1 VFEDACFEYKGS
13 WLIEALVVF
22 AVDTTLC
29 RDGLLGSIE
38 IDLAWEALFESL
50 YLFSLSV
57 AFDAAESLLVELLFA
72 RLVELPLEVACSVD
86 L

>member
-1 VFEDACFEYKGS
+1 M
-13 WLIEALVVF
+13 VF

-29 RDGLLGSIE
+29 RDGLLGSME

>member
-1 VFEDACFEYKGS
+1 M
-13 WLIEALVVF
+13 EALHVVF
-22 AVDTTLC
+22 IVDATLC
-29 RDGLLGSIE
+29 RDCLLGSIE

-57 AFDAAESLLVELLFA
+57 AFDAADSLFVELLFA

>member
-1 VFEDACFEYKGS
+1 
-13 WLIEALVVF
+13 
-22 AVDTTLC
+22 
-29 RDGLLGSIE
+29 LLGSIE

-57 AFDAAESLLVELLFA
+57 AFDAADSLFVELLFA